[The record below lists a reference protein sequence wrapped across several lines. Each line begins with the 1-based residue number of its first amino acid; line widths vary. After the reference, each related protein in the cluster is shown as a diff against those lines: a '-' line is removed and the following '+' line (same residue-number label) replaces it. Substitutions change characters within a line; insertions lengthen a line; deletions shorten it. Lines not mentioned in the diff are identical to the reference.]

1 MFMVLGDIF
10 ASLFGG
16 IIITIVLIL
25 TLVLLTRVLFPNTSH
40 TPGSLIVIVIS
51 FFFFLFQSTLLVGGY
66 KAKGYVRQL
75 ETTVSGLSGELL
87 FDQPLQDPIQL
98 KLAADYLSEEYPFL
112 KGFLDD
118 AVTKAEAQLSQHPG
132 GTLVEWFAYG
142 LQYAIHLF
150 ILRRFGWLIA
160 GWIVVL
166 CLVGWLTRRE
176 SPKATMAPRRNI
188 R

>member
-118 AVTKAEAQLSQHPG
+118 AVTRHTPMRTTGGGNDSPAKGMDYGAAHTRNQHP
-132 GTLVEWFAYG
+132 
-142 LQYAIHLF
+142 
-150 ILRRFGWLIA
+150 
-160 GWIVVL
+160 
-166 CLVGWLTRRE
+166 E
-176 SPKATMAPRRNI
+176 SQCRLHGSLART
-188 R
+188 

>member
-1 MFMVLGDIF
+1 MPVFHSASAALIALDLRFPARSIQLLACTQAFHRLADTAEIDLDALAVIDDGSRPFRGDAQPACF
-10 ASLFGG
+10 FH
-16 IIITIVLIL
+16 
-25 TLVLLTRVLFPNTSH
+25 RVHIGAQKQEFPAMA
-40 TPGSLIVIVIS
+40 
-51 FFFFLFQSTLLVGGY
+51 FLF
-66 KAKGYVRQL
+66 
-75 ETTVSGLSGELL
+75 L

-118 AVTKAEAQLSQHPG
+118 AVTKAEAQLSQHPD

-142 LQYAIHLF
+142 FQYAIHLF

>member
-75 ETTVSGLSGELL
+75 ETTVSGLSGEL

-118 AVTKAEAQLSQHPG
+118 AVTRHTPTRTTGGGNDSPAKGMDYGAAHTRNQHP
-132 GTLVEWFAYG
+132 
-142 LQYAIHLF
+142 
-150 ILRRFGWLIA
+150 
-160 GWIVVL
+160 
-166 CLVGWLTRRE
+166 E
-176 SPKATMAPRRNI
+176 SQCRLHGSLART
-188 R
+188 

>member
-118 AVTKAEAQLSQHPG
+118 AVIKAEAQLSQHPG
-132 GTLVEWFAYG
+132 GTLVECHTPTRTTGGGNDSPAKGMDYG
-142 LQYAIHLF
+142 AAH
-150 ILRRFGWLIA
+150 
-160 GWIVVL
+160 
-166 CLVGWLTRRE
+166 TRNQHPE
-176 SPKATMAPRRNI
+176 SQCRLHGSLART
-188 R
+188 